1 MPIDA
6 MQAQA
11 ELRRRRAA
19 AELARRRGLSGPVRQ
34 PSPAQEP
41 QDLSLGQVA
50 RGAAS
55 NLLPSAGRLISDV
68 TAPIHSP
75 IQTAKG
81 LGGIA
86 LGAAQKLI
94 PGRQGSEQNI
104 EALGTF
110 FKDRYGGLENI
121 KRTIAEDPAGILA
134 DLSGFLTGGAGLA
147 AKSAGMVGRAAQ
159 VARTAAPATRGGR
172 ALSTIS
178 EGASRAAGAVERA
191 APAVAEAARAPGR
204 AAAAVAGSAAR
215 GVGST
220 AAEILGLT
228 TGASATPIK
237 VAFAAGREGGERG
250 QMFAQSMRG
259 NIPMDDVVTQAR
271 EAVGAM
277 HQRKMKAYRE
287 GIAGAFSDTADKPI
301 DFAKVADTA
310 TTAMKSG
317 TFKGVDISTSTSTI
331 RKKLAER
338 LSEWSDLDPAVY
350 HTVEGM
356 DALRKSVGDV
366 LDSAPFGTP
375 ERRMAEQVYFATR
388 KAVEA
393 QAPGYGKVLAD
404 YNQASNHLRDLE
416 RALSVGKTAATET
429 ALRKLQAVMR
439 NDVTSAYGQRA
450 RYANELKGAGAGL
463 LDEALAGQSL
473 NPWMPRSFGSR
484 VAGLGSGVATAAG
497 AINPAAL
504 PLVGMASPRMV
515 GGAAYRAGQGSR
527 TLAELMSMVPR
538 GTGQAAFQTGRAA
551 GVP

>member
-1 MPIDA
+1 M
-6 MQAQA
+6 
-11 ELRRRRAA
+11 LR
-19 AELARRRGLSGPVRQ
+19 
-34 PSPAQEP
+34 
-41 QDLSLGQVA
+41 
-50 RGAAS
+50 
-55 NLLPSAGRLISDV
+55 DV

-75 IQTAKG
+75 VQTAKG

-94 PGRQGSEQNI
+94 PGRQGAEQNI
-104 EALGTF
+104 EAIGTF
-110 FKDRYGGLENI
+110 LKDRYGGLENV
-121 KRTIAEDPAGILA
+121 KRTLAEDPAGLLA
-134 DLSGFLTGGAGLA
+134 DLSGFVTGGATLA
-147 AKSAGMVGRAAQ
+147 AKGAGMAGR
-159 VARTAAPATRGGR
+159 VARSARAVAPATRGGQ
-172 ALSTIS
+172 ALSTVS
-178 EGASRAAGAVERA
+178 EGASRAAGAIERA

-204 AAAAVAGSAAR
+204 AVAAGVGKAAR
-215 GVGST
+215 GVGNT

-237 VAFAAGREGGERG
+237 VAFTAGKAGGERG

-277 HQRKMKAYRE
+277 HQRKMQSYKE
-287 GIAGAFSDTADKPI
+287 GIAGAFADTADKPI
-301 DFAKVADTA
+301 NFGKVAETA
-310 TTAMKSG
+310 TEAMKSG
-317 TFKGVDISTSTSTI
+317 TFKGVDISTSTSAI

-338 LSEWSDLDPAVY
+338 LSQWSELDPAQY

-356 DALRKSVGDV
+356 DALRKSIGDV

-393 QAPGYGKVLAD
+393 QAPGYGKVLSD

-450 RYANELKGAGAGL
+450 RYASELKGAGAGL

-515 GGAAYRAGQGSR
+515 GGAAYRAGQGAQ
-527 TLAELMSMVPR
+527 TLADLLAKVPR
-538 GTGQAAFQTGRAA
+538 GTGQAAFQAGRA
-551 GVP
+551 GGIQ